1 MPDRR
6 PRLTL
11 QTADAKPSPPTRGLS
26 LSAGG
31 RALSRRGMLASALGL
46 AATPTMARQ
55 IVALKQA
62 PVPVGTCV
70 QALHLDDPEL
80 VRLILRQVGQ
90 LTAEW
95 QMNMEYIIRPDGGF
109 QFEAPDRIAAFAQ
122 ANGLRLFGHT
132 LVWYD
137 QVHPAFQ
144 ALDESRISFGDAYR
158 NYILAVTG
166 RYRGR
171 MSGWNVVNEAVA
183 EDGNGLRSSLWSQR
197 LGETEHM
204 ALAFRTAREGDPD
217 ARLFINDY
225 NLEYLPTKR
234 ATFLR
239 LAERLLA
246 SGAPVTGLGAQM
258 HLAADIPRAKIF
270 EMMSDLAGLGLPIH
284 VSELDVSLVRAEDK
298 RVGPDDLRRRQAE
311 VYAAVAEAFARLPA
325 RQQFAFTFWGLRDK
339 DSWLVAENAADMP
352 APFDNLGQAK
362 PGTVRLGQILSA

>member
-1 MPDRR
+1 
-6 PRLTL
+6 L
-11 QTADAKPSPPTRGLS
+11 
-26 LSAGG
+26 
-31 RALSRRGMLASALGL
+31 LASRIGL
-46 AATPTMARQ
+46 AASPAMARET
-55 IVALKQA
+55 VALKHGS
-62 PVPVGTCV
+62 VPVGTCV

-80 VRLILRQVGQ
+80 VRLLLRQVGQ

-95 QMNMEYIIRPDGGF
+95 QMNMEYIIRPDGSF

-204 ALAFRTAREGDPD
+204 ALAFRTAREGDPN

-225 NLEYLPTKR
+225 NLEYLPAKR

-284 VSELDVSLVRAEDK
+284 VSELDVSLVRAEDN
-298 RVGPDDLRRRQAE
+298 RLGPDELRRRQAQ
-311 VYAAVAEAFARLPA
+311 VYAAVAEAFARLPS

-339 DSWLVAENAADMP
+339 DSWLVAENSADTP
-352 APFDNLGQAK
+352 APFDNLGRAK
-362 PGTVRLGQILSA
+362 PGTVRLDQILSA